1 VEQDEE
7 SQLQSFLRVLVN
19 SALRILSTWRP
30 KVTRLLQ
37 AGQCQ

>member
-7 SQLQSFLRVLVN
+7 SQLQSFLGVLIN
-19 SALRILSTWRP
+19 SDPRILPTRLP

-37 AGQCQ
+37 TGQCQ